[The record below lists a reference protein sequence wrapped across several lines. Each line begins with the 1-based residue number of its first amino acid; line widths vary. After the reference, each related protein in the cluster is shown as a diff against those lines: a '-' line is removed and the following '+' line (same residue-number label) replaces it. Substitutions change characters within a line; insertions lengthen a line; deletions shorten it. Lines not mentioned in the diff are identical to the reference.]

1 MASHH
6 PGATTAPDPHPVPPI
21 LATWLSVFRPCFT
34 APVWNRIL
42 VLVAGAVLAPGKR
55 TVTQLLRVMGLADEP
70 SFRRYHEVL
79 SRARWDGRAVARRL
93 LLYII
98 ERLLPEGEVVVGIDD
113 TIERRWG
120 ARINARGIY
129 RDPVRSSKGH
139 FVKTSGLRWL
149 SLMVA
154 VPIPWAKRTWALPF
168 LTILAPSARWSEANG
183 KRHKTLTA
191 WARQAILQTKRWLPN
206 RRLIFVSDSGFAALD
221 LLAAVRGHVWMITRL
236 RLDANLFRP
245 APKRRPGQ
253 RGRPPLRLTGRSVM
267 KLLR

>member
-1 MASHH
+1 MESHH
-6 PGATTAPDPHPVPPI
+6 PGATTAPDPHLVPPI
-21 LATWLSVFRPCFT
+21 LLTWLSVFRPCFT

-55 TVTQLLRVMGLADEP
+55 TVTQVLRVMGLADEP

-79 SRARWDGRAVARRL
+79 SRARWNGKAVARRL

-98 ERLLPEGEVVVGIDD
+98 ERLLPDGDVVVGIDD

-120 ARINARGIY
+120 ARIKARGIY

-183 KRHKTLTA
+183 KRHKTLTT

-206 RRLIFVSDSGFAALD
+206 RRLVFVADSGFAALE
-221 LLAAVRGHVWMITRL
+221 LLPLSAAMS
-236 RLDANLFRP
+236 A
-245 APKRRPGQ
+245 
-253 RGRPPLRLTGRSVM
+253 
-267 KLLR
+267 

>member
-6 PGATTAPDPHPVPPI
+6 PGATTAPDPHLVPPI

-55 TVTQLLRVMGLADEP
+55 TVTQVLRVMGLADEP

-79 SRARWDGRAVARRL
+79 SRARWDGQAVARRL

-98 ERLLPEGEVVVGIDD
+98 ERLLPDGEVVIGIDD

-183 KRHKTLTA
+183 KRHKTLTT
-191 WARQAILQTKRWLPN
+191 WARQAILESIRISGVFTPRQLERN
-206 RRLIFVSDSGFAALD
+206 RRNCRSPSKGTIFRRVSAACHQGRESGSATAG
-221 LLAAVRGHVWMITRL
+221 AHHASSIASAGAW
-236 RLDANLFRP
+236 
-245 APKRRPGQ
+245 
-253 RGRPPLRLTGRSVM
+253 RSAY
-267 KLLR
+267 